1 MRILSLLAGAALL
14 AGCTTEVG
22 LHENAAATFGGA
34 YQRNELIQ
42 SAAWRRGR
50 FLEAERARF
59 AAETP
64 ATVTFAFDSAALD
77 AEARAALD
85 AQARWLARNLDIRV
99 RIAGHTDLVGGEDY
113 NDRLGLRRARAA
125 ARHLTLRGVERSRID
140 AVESR
145 GEREPLVA
153 TEERERRNR
162 RAETAV
168 AGFVHG
174 FVGDGMDGR
183 RAALMYTRYRTDD
196 VEPPAS
202 ANTTTVSTG
211 DGG

>member
-1 MRILSLLAGAALL
+1 MRVPSLVAGLALL

-22 LHENAAATFGGA
+22 LHETAAATFGGA

-42 SAAWRRGR
+42 SAAWRRGA

-59 AAETP
+59 AAEARP
-64 ATVTFAFDSAALD
+64 VVTFAFDQATLD

-85 AQARWLARNLDIRV
+85 AQAAWLAANPDVRV

-125 ARHLTLRGVERSRID
+125 ARHLIARGIARNRID

-145 GEREPLVA
+145 GEREPVIA
-153 TEERERRNR
+153 TEARERRNR
-162 RAETAV
+162 RTETAV

-174 FVGDGMDGR
+174 YVGDGMDGR
-183 RAALMYTRYRTDD
+183 RARVMYTRYVTDS
-196 VEPPAS
+196 VETPAS
-202 ANTTTVSTG
+202 ANTSAVSA
-211 DGG
+211 GGG